1 MKIFIII
8 KENSERVNRKNFKLL
23 GDMELWKHLVYE
35 LRNFDVYIDT
45 DSSEILDE
53 CSKLPWV
60 TTYFRE
66 QRFIDYEEHN
76 DSNLSPALMMIDNFL
91 DKYVENEDE
100 IVVTT
105 HVTSPFL
112 KSSTILDAVSI
123 LKEDDKY
130 DSIHSVTKHYEFSW
144 LGDDMEPINFQPN
157 VVQKTQDL
165 PVITMSNGGF
175 FIFRKKLFKQ
185 INNRIGKN
193 PYYYTLNIPEDIE
206 IDDNNDLELA
216 RLVEKGLCK

>member
-1 MKIFIII
+1 MQKFI
-8 KENSERVNRKNFKLL
+8 KKS
-23 GDMELWKHLVYE
+23 
-35 LRNFDVYIDT
+35 
-45 DSSEILDE
+45 
-53 CSKLPWV
+53 
-60 TTYFRE
+60 
-66 QRFIDYEEHN
+66 
-76 DSNLSPALMMIDNFL
+76 
-91 DKYVENEDE
+91 VENEDE

-144 LGDDMEPINFQPN
+144 LGDDMEPINFQPS

-185 INNRIGKN
+185 INNRIGKS
-193 PYYYTLNIPEDIE
+193 PYYYTLNIPENIE
-206 IDDNNDLELA
+206 IDNSDDLELA